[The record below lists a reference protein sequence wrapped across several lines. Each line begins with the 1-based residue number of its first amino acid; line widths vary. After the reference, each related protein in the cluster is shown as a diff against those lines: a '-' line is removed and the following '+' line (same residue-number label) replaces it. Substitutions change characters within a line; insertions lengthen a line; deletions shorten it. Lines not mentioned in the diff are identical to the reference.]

1 MAESRRPDPSEL
13 LDSRRLERAPAPPL
27 DPELP
32 KGGQLVGEHALTE
45 QIGAG
50 GFSIVWRA
58 KNQTTG
64 QIVALK
70 LPRVPEFVAHL
81 TREALMNARFQ
92 DRQVVPVLDIR
103 LDNRPPFLVMP
114 FVEGHDLLLPDA
126 AP

>member
-1 MAESRRPDPSEL
+1 MVESRRPDPSEL

-32 KGGQLVGEHALTE
+32 KAGQLVGDYALIE

-58 KNQTTG
+58 KNQTSG

-92 DRQVVPVLDIR
+92 DPRVVPVLEVR
-103 LDNRPPFLVMP
+103 LDHRPPYLAMP
-114 FVEGHDLLLPDA
+114 FVEGHD
-126 AP
+126 